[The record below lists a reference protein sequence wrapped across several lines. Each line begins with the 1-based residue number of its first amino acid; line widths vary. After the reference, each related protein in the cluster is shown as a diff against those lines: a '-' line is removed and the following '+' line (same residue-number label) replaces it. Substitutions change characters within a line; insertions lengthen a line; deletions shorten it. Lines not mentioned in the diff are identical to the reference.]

1 MQRFVTGLAFVL
13 GFVGVMALGAGSITT
28 PASGRDTRPTERPG
42 AQWIVLPSNPSHTSF
57 GTLQQDGTYRGVVS
71 PDADLTPDS
80 IAAPVGNPSHTSFGT
95 QMPDGTYC
103 GVCVPHTDGADDH
116 P

>member
-13 GFVGVMALGAGSITT
+13 GFAGVMALGVGWSN
-28 PASGRDTRPTERPG
+28 PAIGRDKSHVDEPG

-57 GTLQQDGTYRGVVS
+57 GTLQPDGRYRGVAS
-71 PDADLTPDS
+71 PDEDLTPS
-80 IAAPVGNPSHTSFGT
+80 INAPSGTQSHTSFGT
-95 QMPDGTYC
+95 QKSDGTYC
-103 GVCVPHTDGADDH
+103 GVCVPYTDGADDH